1 MTAARGPRDRRV
13 DISSDIGI
21 PSDSNEQL
29 SMPNMSVVVKEET
42 DRLIK
47 ELIYDIR
54 SIVLA
59 DVNYESIDLVPQG
72 ENDFSE
78 DVDFTYNEFN
88 KIVESIQKKLNM
100 GTRQTVEYNPAEFL
114 KMFNI
119 RYNNNTGQAEITLNL
134 EFDGI
139 GAEDISFRSIK
150 IERSP

>member
-72 ENDFSE
+72 ENDFSD